1 MHTGVTV
8 RRISQVTKPPVA
20 YSIPEAARAASI
32 GTTKLRSEIRAGRLT
47 CRKLGKR
54 SIVTAQ
60 DLESWAA
67 ALPDVR
73 DVAPEVQGT
82 KVPVQPT

>member
-1 MHTGVTV
+1 M
-8 RRISQVTKPPVA
+8 TKTTVA
-20 YSIPEAARAASI
+20 YSIVEAARAASI
-32 GTTKLRSEIRAGRLT
+32 GTTKLRNEIRAGRLT
-47 CRKLGKR
+47 CRKVGKR

-73 DVAPEVQGT
+73 DVAPNVPGA
-82 KVPVQPT
+82 KVSVQPE